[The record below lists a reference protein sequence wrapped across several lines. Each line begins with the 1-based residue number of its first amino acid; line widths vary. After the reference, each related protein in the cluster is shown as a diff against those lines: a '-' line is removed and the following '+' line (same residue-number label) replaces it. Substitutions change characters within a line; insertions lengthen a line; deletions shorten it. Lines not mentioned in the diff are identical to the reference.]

1 MRPLIRK
8 FNFIP
13 VLATFFVM
21 GFCDVVGIATSY
33 LKQDFALSESLAG
46 FIPSMV
52 FIWFLFL
59 SVPAAILMNRI
70 GRKAMVQVSN
80 AVTFVGML
88 IPFFSYTFASA
99 MVAFILLGI
108 GNTLLQVS
116 LNPLL
121 TNVVKGERLTSCL
134 TGGQVVKAVSSFC
147 APFLALAKA
156 VSSFCAPFLA
166 LAATAAFGNWK
177 YLFTIYAAITLLS
190 FLLLEVTEIPKEAE
204 SGKATSLKEAFG
216 LLGDKTVLLFFL
228 GIFFIVG
235 VDVGTNTV
243 SAKLLIERCGMDV
256 EKASLGAS
264 VYFIC
269 RTIGAFLGTFLLARM
284 DDIKYLKINLFLA
297 VASMAFLFFVR
308 PAWAILAGIGGIGFF
323 CSSVFSVLFSQAL
336 KARPEKANEIS
347 GFMITGVCGGA
358 VIPPLMGLATEWVG
372 NQRGSLLVITLCL
385 AYLVWCAFAAGRRQR
400 EASIV

>member
-1 MRPLIRK
+1 MFEQTMRPLIRK
-8 FNFIP
+8 FNFVP

-88 IPFFSYTFASA
+88 IPFFSYTFVSC

-147 APFLALAKA
+147 APFLALA
-156 VSSFCAPFLA
+156 
-166 LAATAAFGNWK
+166 ATAAFGNWK

-190 FLLLEVTEIPKEAE
+190 FLLLEMTEIPKEAA

-243 SAKLLIERCGMDV
+243 SAKLLLERCGMDV

-269 RTIGAFLGTFLLARM
+269 RTVGAFLGTFLLARM

-297 VASMAFLFFVR
+297 VASMAVLFSVQ

-372 NQRGSLLVITLCL
+372 NQCGSLLVITLCL

>member
-8 FNFIP
+8 YNFIP

-80 AVTFVGML
+80 AVTFIGML
-88 IPFFSYTFASA
+88 IPFFSYTFVTC

-116 LNPLL
+116 LNPLM
-121 TNVVKGERLTSCL
+121 TNVVKGEKLTSCL

-147 APFLALAKA
+147 GPFI
-156 VSSFCAPFLA
+156 A

-177 YLFTIYAAITLLS
+177 YLFTIYAAVTLLA
-190 FLLLEVTEIPKEAE
+190 FLLLELTEIPKEASE
-204 SGKATSLKEAFG
+204 GTKTSLAQAFG
-216 LLGDKTVLLFFL
+216 LLKDKTILLFFL

-269 RTIGAFLGTFLLARM
+269 RTVGAFLGTFLLARV
-284 DDIKYLKINLFLA
+284 DDIKYLKVNLFLA
-297 VASMAFLFFVR
+297 VASMAVLFFAQ
-308 PAWAILAGIGGIGFF
+308 PAWLILAGIGGIGFF

-372 NQRGSLLVITLCL
+372 NQRGSLIVISLCL
-385 AYLVWCAFAAGRRQR
+385 LYLVWCAFVAGKRQR

>member
-1 MRPLIRK
+1 MFEQTMRPLIRK
-8 FNFIP
+8 YNFIP

-80 AVTFVGML
+80 AVTFIGML
-88 IPFFSYTFASA
+88 IPFFSYTFVTC

-116 LNPLL
+116 LNPLM
-121 TNVVKGERLTSCL
+121 TNVVKGEKLTSCL

-147 APFLALAKA
+147 GPFI
-156 VSSFCAPFLA
+156 A

-177 YLFTIYAAITLLS
+177 YLFTIYAAVTLLA
-190 FLLLEVTEIPKEAE
+190 FLLLELTEIPKEASE
-204 SGKATSLKEAFG
+204 GTKTSLAQAFG
-216 LLGDKTVLLFFL
+216 LLKDKTILLFFL

-269 RTIGAFLGTFLLARM
+269 RTVGAFLGTFLLARV
-284 DDIKYLKINLFLA
+284 DDIKYLKVNLFLA
-297 VASMAFLFFVR
+297 VASMAVLFFAQ
-308 PAWAILAGIGGIGFF
+308 PAWLILAGIGGIGFF

-372 NQRGSLLVITLCL
+372 NQRGSLIVISLCL
-385 AYLVWCAFAAGRRQR
+385 LYLVWCAFVAGKRQR

>member
-1 MRPLIRK
+1 MKKLIHR
-8 FNFIP
+8 FNYVP

-33 LKQDFALSESLAG
+33 LKQDFGLSESLSG

-59 SVPAAILMNRI
+59 SVPAALLMNRL
-70 GRKAMVQVSN
+70 GRKTMVQVSN
-80 AVTFVGML
+80 VVTFAGML
-88 IPFFSYTFASA
+88 IPFFWYSFPSC
-99 MVAFILLGI
+99 MLAFVLLGI
-108 GNTLLQVS
+108 GNTILQVS

-121 TNVVKGERLTSCL
+121 TNVVSGERLSSCL

-147 APFLALAKA
+147 APFLAL
-156 VSSFCAPFLA
+156 F
-166 LAATAAFGNWK
+166 AAGTFGNWK
-177 YLFTIYAAITLLS
+177 YLFTIYAVVTLLS
-190 FLLLEVTEIPKEAE
+190 WLLLETTDIPREKS
-204 SGKATSLKEAFG
+204 SGEGVSVKSAFG
-216 LLGDKTVLLFFL
+216 LLKDRTVLLFFL

-243 SAKLLIERCGMDV
+243 SAKLLMERCAMPV

-269 RTIGAFLGTFLLARM
+269 RTVGAFLGTFLLARV
-284 DDIKYLKINLFLA
+284 DDIKYLKLNLFLA
-297 VASMAFLFFVR
+297 AAAMVSLFFV
-308 PAWAILAGIGGIGFF
+308 PSAVGILCGIGAIGFF

-358 VIPPLMGLATEWVG
+358 VIPPLMGVAAEWTG
-372 NQRGSLLVITLCL
+372 NQNGSLAIISLCL
-385 AYLVWCAFAAGRRQR
+385 IYLIYCAFAAGRRQR
-400 EASIV
+400 LASRV

>member
-80 AVTFVGML
+80 AVTFLGML

-134 TGGQVVKAVSSFC
+134 TGGQVV
-147 APFLALAKA
+147 KA

>member
-1 MRPLIRK
+1 MFEQTMRPLIRK

-134 TGGQVVKAVSSFC
+134 TGGQVV
-147 APFLALAKA
+147 KA

>member
-8 FNFIP
+8 FNFVP

-21 GFCDVVGIATSY
+21 GFCDVMGIATSY

-70 GRKAMVQVSN
+70 GRKTLVQVSN

-88 IPFFSYTFASA
+88 IPFFSYTFPAC

-121 TNVVKGERLTSCL
+121 TNVVRGDKLTSCL

-147 APFLALAKA
+147 GPFI
-156 VSSFCAPFLA
+156 A
-166 LAATAAFGNWK
+166 LAATTAFGNWK
-177 YLFTIYAAITLLS
+177 YLFTIYAAVTLLA
-190 FLLLEVTEIPKEAE
+190 FLLLELTEIPKESAGG
-204 SGKATSLKEAFG
+204 SQTSLKEAFG
-216 LLGDKTVLLFFL
+216 LLKDKTVLLFFL

-269 RTIGAFLGTFLLARM
+269 RTVGAFLGTFLLARM
-284 DDIKYLKINLFLA
+284 DDVKYLKINLFLA
-297 VASMAFLFFVR
+297 LAALVALFFAQ

-358 VIPPLMGLATEWVG
+358 VIPPLMGVATEWAG
-372 NQRGSLLVITLCL
+372 NQNGSLLVIGLCL
-385 AYLVWCAFAAGRRQR
+385 LYLVWCAFAAGRRQR

>member
-1 MRPLIRK
+1 MWKMFIQTMRPLIRK

-59 SVPAAILMNRI
+59 SVPAAIAMNRI

-88 IPFFSYTFASA
+88 IPFFSYTFVSC
-99 MVAFILLGI
+99 MVAFVLLGI

-147 APFLALAKA
+147 GPFI
-156 VSSFCAPFLA
+156 A

-190 FLLLEVTEIPKEAE
+190 FLLLEVTEIPREAAE
-204 SGKATSLKEAFG
+204 GKQTTLGQAFG
-216 LLGDKTVLLFFL
+216 LLKDKTVLLFFL
-228 GIFFIVG
+228 GIFFVVG

-256 EKASLGAS
+256 DKASLGAS

-269 RTIGAFLGTFLLARM
+269 RTAGAFLGTFLLTRM
-284 DDIKYLKINLFLA
+284 DDIKYLKINLLLA
-297 VASMAFLFFVR
+297 VAAMTLLFFVQ

-358 VIPPLMGLATEWVG
+358 VIPPLMGLATEWMG
-372 NQRGSLLVITLCL
+372 NQRGSLLVISLCL
-385 AYLVWCAFAAGRRQR
+385 LYLVWCAFAAGKRQR
-400 EASIV
+400 EASMV

>member
-1 MRPLIRK
+1 MFEQIMRPLIRK
-8 FNFIP
+8 YNFIP

-70 GRKAMVQVSN
+70 GRKTLVQVSN
-80 AVTFVGML
+80 VITFVGML
-88 IPFFSYTFASA
+88 IPFFVYNFASS

-147 APFLALAKA
+147 APFLALA
-156 VSSFCAPFLA
+156 
-166 LAATAAFGNWK
+166 ATAAFGNWK
-177 YLFTIYAAITLLS
+177 YLFTIYAAVTLLS
-190 FLLLEVTEIPKEAE
+190 FLLLEVTESPKEAA
-204 SGKATSLKEAFG
+204 SGKTTSLKEAFG
-216 LLGDKTVLLFFL
+216 LLGDKTILLFFL

-269 RTIGAFLGTFLLARM
+269 RTVGAFLGTFLLARM

-297 VASMAFLFFVR
+297 VVSMAFLFFVR
-308 PAWAILAGIGGIGFF
+308 PAWAILACIGGIGFF

>member
-59 SVPAAILMNRI
+59 SVPAAIAMNRI

-88 IPFFSYTFASA
+88 IPFFSYTFVSC
-99 MVAFILLGI
+99 MVAFVLLGI

-147 APFLALAKA
+147 GPFI
-156 VSSFCAPFLA
+156 A

-190 FLLLEVTEIPKEAE
+190 FLLLEVTEIPREAAE
-204 SGKATSLKEAFG
+204 GKQTTLGQAFG
-216 LLGDKTVLLFFL
+216 LLKDKTVLLFFL
-228 GIFFIVG
+228 GIFFVVG

-256 EKASLGAS
+256 DKASLGAS

-269 RTIGAFLGTFLLARM
+269 RTAGAFLGTFLLTRM
-284 DDIKYLKINLFLA
+284 DDIKYLKINLLLA
-297 VASMAFLFFVR
+297 VAAMALLFFVQ

-372 NQRGSLLVITLCL
+372 NQRGSLLVISLCL
-385 AYLVWCAFAAGRRQR
+385 LYLVWCAFAAGKRQR
-400 EASIV
+400 DASMV

>member
-1 MRPLIRK
+1 MKKLIHR
-8 FNFIP
+8 FNYVP

-33 LKQDFALSESLAG
+33 LKQDFGLSESLSG

-59 SVPAAILMNRI
+59 SVPAALLMNRL
-70 GRKAMVQVSN
+70 GRKTMVQLSN
-80 AVTFVGML
+80 AITFVGML
-88 IPFFSYTFASA
+88 IPFFWYSFPSC
-99 MVAFILLGI
+99 MLAFVLLGI
-108 GNTLLQVS
+108 GNTILQVS

-121 TNVVKGERLTSCL
+121 TNVVSGERLSSCL

-147 APFLALAKA
+147 APFLAL
-156 VSSFCAPFLA
+156 F
-166 LAATAAFGNWK
+166 AAGTFGNWK
-177 YLFTIYAAITLLS
+177 YLFTIYAVVTLLS
-190 FLLLEVTEIPKEAE
+190 WLLLETTEIPREKSEGE
-204 SGKATSLKEAFG
+204 GVSVRSAFG
-216 LLGDKTVLLFFL
+216 LLKDRTVLLFFL

-243 SAKLLIERCGMDV
+243 SAKLLMERCSLPV

-269 RTIGAFLGTFLLARM
+269 RTAGAFLGTFLLARV
-284 DDIKYLKINLFLA
+284 DDVKYLKMNLFLA
-297 VASMAFLFFVR
+297 AIAMASLFFL
-308 PAWAILAGIGGIGFF
+308 PSAAGILCGIGAIGFF

-358 VIPPLMGLATEWVG
+358 VIPPLMGVAAQWTG
-372 NQRGSLLVITLCL
+372 SQNGSLAVISVCL
-385 AYLVWCAFAAGRRQR
+385 IYLIYCAFAASRRQR
-400 EASIV
+400 LASRV

>member
-8 FNFIP
+8 FNFVP

-88 IPFFSYTFASA
+88 IPFFSYTFVSCL
-99 MVAFILLGI
+99 VAFVLLGI

-147 APFLALAKA
+147 G
-156 VSSFCAPFLA
+156 PFLA

-190 FLLLEVTEIPKEAE
+190 FLLLEMTEIPRETAG
-204 SGKATSLKEAFG
+204 GKQTSLKEAFG
-216 LLGDKTVLLFFL
+216 LLKDKTVLLFFL

-256 EKASLGAS
+256 DKASLGAS

-269 RTIGAFLGTFLLARM
+269 RTAGAFLGTFLLARM
-284 DDIKYLKINLFLA
+284 DDIKYLKINILLA
-297 VASMAFLFFVR
+297 VVSIAFLFFVQS
-308 PAWAILAGIGGIGFF
+308 PWAILAGIGGIGFF

-358 VIPPLMGLATEWVG
+358 VIPPLMGVATECIG
-372 NQRGSLLVITLCL
+372 NQRGSLLVISLCL
-385 AYLVWCAFAAGRRQR
+385 LYLVWCAFAAGRRQR

>member
-8 FNFIP
+8 FNFVP

-134 TGGQVVKAVSSFC
+134 TGGQVV
-147 APFLALAKA
+147 KA

>member
-147 APFLALAKA
+147 APFLALA
-156 VSSFCAPFLA
+156 
-166 LAATAAFGNWK
+166 ATAAFGNWK

-190 FLLLEVTEIPKEAE
+190 FLLLEVTEIPKEAGN
-204 SGKATSLKEAFG
+204 GKATSLKEAFG
-216 LLGDKTVLLFFL
+216 LLGDTTVLLFFL

-297 VASMAFLFFVR
+297 VVAMTFLFFVR

>member
-1 MRPLIRK
+1 MFEQTMRPLIRK
-8 FNFIP
+8 YNFIP

-88 IPFFSYTFASA
+88 IPFFSYTFPSC
-99 MVAFILLGI
+99 MVAFVLLGI

-121 TNVVKGERLTSCL
+121 TNVVSGERLTSCL

-147 APFLALAKA
+147 GPFI
-156 VSSFCAPFLA
+156 A

-177 YLFTIYAAITLLS
+177 FLFTIYAVVTLLA
-190 FLLLEVTEIPKEAE
+190 FLLLELTEIPKEASE
-204 SGKATSLKEAFG
+204 GTKTSLAQAFG
-216 LLGDKTVLLFFL
+216 LLKDKTILLFFL

-243 SAKLLIERCGMDV
+243 SAKLLIERCGMEVD
-256 EKASLGAS
+256 KASLGAS

-269 RTIGAFLGTFLLARM
+269 RTAGAFLGTFLLARM

-297 VASMAFLFFVR
+297 VASMALLFFVK

-358 VIPPLMGLATEWVG
+358 VIPPLMGLATDWVG
-372 NQRGSLLVITLCL
+372 NQRGSLLVISVCL
-385 AYLVWCAFAAGRRQR
+385 LYLVWCAFAAGRRQR
-400 EASIV
+400 EASMV

>member
-1 MRPLIRK
+1 MFEQTMRPLIRK
-8 FNFIP
+8 FNFVP

-134 TGGQVVKAVSSFC
+134 TGGQVV
-147 APFLALAKA
+147 KA

>member
-1 MRPLIRK
+1 MFEQTMRPLIRK

-121 TNVVKGERLTSCL
+121 TNVVQGERLTSCL
-134 TGGQVVKAVSSFC
+134 TGGQVV
-147 APFLALAKA
+147 KA

-190 FLLLEVTEIPKEAE
+190 FLLLEVTEIPKEAGN
-204 SGKATSLKEAFG
+204 GKATSLKEAFG

-297 VASMAFLFFVR
+297 VIAMTFLFFVR

>member
-147 APFLALAKA
+147 APFLALA
-156 VSSFCAPFLA
+156 
-166 LAATAAFGNWK
+166 ATAAFGNWK

-190 FLLLEVTEIPKEAE
+190 FLLLEVTEIPKEAGN
-204 SGKATSLKEAFG
+204 GKATSLKEAFG

-297 VASMAFLFFVR
+297 VVAMTFLFFVR

-385 AYLVWCAFAAGRRQR
+385 AYLVRCAFAAGRRQR

>member
-1 MRPLIRK
+1 MFEQIMRPLIRK
-8 FNFIP
+8 FNFVP

-59 SVPAAILMNRI
+59 SVPAAIGMNRI

-80 AVTFVGML
+80 AVTFAGML
-88 IPFFSYTFASA
+88 IPFFSYTFVSCL
-99 MVAFILLGI
+99 VAFILLGI

-147 APFLALAKA
+147 G
-156 VSSFCAPFLA
+156 PFLA
-166 LAATAAFGNWK
+166 LAATAVFGNWK

-190 FLLLEVTEIPKEAE
+190 FLLLELTEIPKETAG
-204 SGKATSLKEAFG
+204 GKQASLKEAFG
-216 LLGDKTVLLFFL
+216 LLKDKTVLLFFL

-256 EKASLGAS
+256 DKASLGAS

-269 RTIGAFLGTFLLARM
+269 RTAGAFLGTFLLARM
-284 DDIKYLKINLFLA
+284 DDIKYLKINILLA
-297 VASMAFLFFVR
+297 VASIAFLFFVQS
-308 PAWAILAGIGGIGFF
+308 PWAILAGIGGIGFF

-358 VIPPLMGLATEWVG
+358 VIPPLMGVATEWIG
-372 NQRGSLLVITLCL
+372 NQRGSLLVISLCL
-385 AYLVWCAFAAGRRQR
+385 LYLVWCAFAAGRRQR

>member
-1 MRPLIRK
+1 MFEQIMRPLIRK

-70 GRKAMVQVSN
+70 GRKTLVQVSN
-80 AVTFVGML
+80 VITFVGML
-88 IPFFSYTFASA
+88 IPFFVYNFASS
-99 MVAFILLGI
+99 MVALILLGI

-121 TNVVKGERLTSCL
+121 TNVVSGERLTSCL
-134 TGGQVVKAVSSFC
+134 TGGQVVKAVSSFG
-147 APFLALAKA
+147 
-156 VSSFCAPFLA
+156 APFLA

-177 YLFTIYAAITLLS
+177 DLFTIYAAVTLLS
-190 FLLLEVTEIPKEAE
+190 FLLLEVTEIPKETA
-204 SGKATSLKEAFG
+204 SGKTTSLKEAFG
-216 LLGDKTVLLFFL
+216 LLGDKTILLFFL

-269 RTIGAFLGTFLLARM
+269 RTVGAFLGTFLLARM

-297 VASMAFLFFVR
+297 VVSMAFLFFVR
-308 PAWAILAGIGGIGFF
+308 PAWAILACIGGIGFF